1 MAKAHKGPEAHL
13 LPVTIRIND
22 QLCQQHY
29 NQFVMYTRNK
39 AKSSNKRKNN
49 RDSGYHESGWPQ
61 KRVCLT
67 QEKYEQLINK
77 ETTMEQLQQQIEQT
91 KSELND
97 FKIASKKAQI
107 NSIVFFIFKSLIR
120 YFKVLKVLVN

>member
-13 LPVTIRIND
+13 LP

-39 AKSSNKRKNN
+39 AKSSNKHKNN

-91 KSELND
+91 KCIKKVTFLALPND
-97 FKIASKKAQI
+97 F
-107 NSIVFFIFKSLIR
+107 
-120 YFKVLKVLVN
+120 